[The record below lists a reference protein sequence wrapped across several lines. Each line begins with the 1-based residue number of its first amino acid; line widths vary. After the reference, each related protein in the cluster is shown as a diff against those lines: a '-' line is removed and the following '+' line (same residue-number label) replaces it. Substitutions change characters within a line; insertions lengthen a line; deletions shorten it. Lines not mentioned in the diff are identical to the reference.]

1 MWRAESD
8 GKDITGASNTE
19 RGAMPPRLLSIIVIA
34 AVMSGCGASAEQ
46 IETANRRIRVLAFC
60 LDEVAEGIGTGT
72 FEPKY
77 VECIDIL
84 GRNDGQGF
92 RELQAADMRVVVMDL
107 LSDRETA
114 FQWHIDRA
122 TDAPDADTRQS
133 AMVAYQVMLGAT
145 SDELRALAQTRE
157 RQD

>member
-1 MWRAESD
+1 M
-8 GKDITGASNTE
+8 
-19 RGAMPPRLLSIIVIA
+19 
-34 AVMSGCGASAEQ
+34 
-46 IETANRRIRVLAFC
+46 LAFC

-114 FQWHIDRA
+114 FQSHIDRA